1 MFGTPSF
8 KDISVL
14 VVDEGNYPRK
24 LVREMLARAGL
35 RRVTEAPDGAE
46 ALAALSDVRPE
57 IVILDWN
64 LPILSGE
71 EFIRLTRAPSTS
83 PSPTIPIIL
92 TLSNP
97 HKFIIEKAITL
108 GVNEILVKPFSPKD
122 LWARFDEALNKE
134 REFIKTSNGLMRPM
148 PRTIKKDQVA

>member
-8 KDISVL
+8 RDVSVL

-24 LVREMLARAGL
+24 LIREMLARAGL

-71 EFIRLTRAPSTS
+71 EFIRLTRTPSTS

-97 HKFIIEKAITL
+97 YKYIIEKALML
-108 GVNEILVKPFSPKD
+108 GVNEVLVKPFSPKD
-122 LWARFDEALNKE
+122 LWSRFDEALNKE
-134 REFIKTSNGLMRPM
+134 RTFVKTPSGLMRPM
-148 PRTIKKDQVA
+148 PRKTIESKAA